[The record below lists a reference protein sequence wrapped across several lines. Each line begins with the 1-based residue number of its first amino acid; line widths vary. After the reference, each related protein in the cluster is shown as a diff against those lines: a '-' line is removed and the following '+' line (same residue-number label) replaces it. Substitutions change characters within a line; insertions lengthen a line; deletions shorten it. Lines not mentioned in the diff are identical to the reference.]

1 MGKIEHC
8 MQVIQD
14 QISAKKLLSGSR
26 LPSVRQLATQLQ
38 YSVSTVVEA
47 YARLVA
53 MDVVN
58 SRPGAGFYVAAEK
71 ALLPISDPIQ
81 VYDRSVDPLWIARE
95 SLIAKSEVLKPGCGW
110 LPETWM
116 PEKSLR
122 KAIKIVS
129 RLETQVL
136 THYSPPQGHLG
147 LRQLIARK
155 KQSSDIHVHETQILL
170 TDSGT
175 QAIDLIFRWLLQPGD
190 VILIDDPCYFNFHSL
205 LKLHQLHAIAIPLTP
220 SGPDLSDFTDALQ
233 FQPKLYLTNSGI
245 HNPTGAIVNSA
256 VAYQVAKLAEQANML
271 IVEDDVFADFERV
284 AAPKYAA
291 LAGLSQ
297 VIHIGSFSKTLSASV
312 RCGYI
317 IAEHNSIQS
326 LIDIKI
332 ATSFSSA
339 RLNAEIIYH
348 ALTDSGYRRHLDWI
362 NNHLAASMHQCIQ
375 ALAALEIT
383 PWMPPKGGMFL
394 WCELPHNINATAL
407 SKICLQHGVVLAPGD
422 SFSQTQRMQNFLR
435 FNVAQCHDK
444 RIFDVLALAMQQCL
458 TMREASERLS
468 V

>member
-175 QAIDLIFRWLLQPGD
+175 QAIDLIFRWLLQSGD
-190 VILIDDPCYFNFHSL
+190 VIL
-205 LKLHQLHAIAIPLTP
+205 
-220 SGPDLSDFTDALQ
+220 
-233 FQPKLYLTNSGI
+233 
-245 HNPTGAIVNSA
+245 
-256 VAYQVAKLAEQANML
+256 
-271 IVEDDVFADFERV
+271 DDVFADFERV